1 MKYIVYDEVKNGD
14 IFTEEFE
21 TAAEAIKRAKY
32 LWSMLT
38 DYDKRRRN
46 AFCVLK
52 LWDPDN
58 PDTLDGDRVWSVKW
72 GKRNGRSIEYDTH
85 ERDRGY

>member
-1 MKYIVYDEVKNGD
+1 MEYIIYNEVNGD

-21 TAAEAIKRAKY
+21 TASEAIKRAKY

-38 DYDKRRRN
+38 DYDKKRRTT
-46 AFCVLK
+46 FCVLK

-58 PDTLDGDRVWSVKW
+58 PDTLDGDRVWIAK
-72 GKRNGRSIEYDTH
+72 
-85 ERDRGY
+85 